1 MGLGRIAGNLRRERR
16 RGALLADPGRL
27 ELLSLAALADLS
39 PPDALDRESGNF
51 NLRAVAALD
60 QAVLERELARRT
72 GDLTRLANAYEAAD
86 AAARDAGSEQRL
98 LAGARLQTALC
109 ELVAC
114 DVFGDCDAGEKARTA
129 LGEAETALGCAPG
142 RLGGPGLIRTRL
154 ASREA
159 MAGLDR
165 DAAIQVAALFDEA
178 AAGLEARLRATG
190 AGEPEWAAAL
200 CEKADLMIGV
210 GSARKDIGL
219 LDRAARDMSSLASRL
234 DAVRLP
240 LSWMRAQTLQGG
252 ALRSLGEIT
261 GEARLMKDAAVALGA
276 AYDAVPAGHSPLDRA
291 RAAHGLGL
299 ALQGLA
305 ETSGEPSAYRS
316 AQTAFERALNDMGGA
331 EMGAAQTPLRA
342 MIAYDRAACLA
353 RRAERSG
360 DAQALAEAEAVF
372 RADLAGREAGD
383 DPVGWAIVQVALARI
398 YQARADLQGAARAGN
413 GGELADAGFAL
424 TEALEVFADHGQRSL
439 SQIAICALER
449 VKGRGE

>member
-1 MGLGRIAGNLRRERR
+1 MGVGRIAGGLGRERR

-39 PPDALDRESGNF
+39 PPSALHTEPGATD
-51 NLRAVAALD
+51 LRAVAALD

-72 GDLTRLANAYEAAD
+72 GELTRLANAYEAAD

-114 DVFGDCDAGEKARTA
+114 DVFGDCDAGEKARSA
-129 LGEAETALGCAPG
+129 LAEAEAALGCAPG

-154 ASREA
+154 ASREV
-159 MAGLDR
+159 MGSQDR

-178 AAGLEARLRATG
+178 AAGLEARMRATG

-200 CEKADLMIGV
+200 CEKAELMIGV

-219 LDRAARDMSSLASRL
+219 LDRASRDMSALASRL

-252 ALRSLGEIT
+252 ALRGLGEVT
-261 GEARLMKDAAVALGA
+261 GEARLMKDAAVALAA
-276 AYDAVPAGHSPLDRA
+276 AYDAVPAGHSPMDRA

-305 ETSGEPSAYRS
+305 EASNDTSSYRS
-316 AQTAFERALNDMGGA
+316 AQIAFERALA
-331 EMGAAQTPLRA
+331 EMGSARTPLRS
-342 MIAYDRAACLA
+342 IVAYDRAACLA

-360 DAQALAEAEAVF
+360 DARALAEAEAVF
-372 RADLAGREAGD
+372 RADLASRAAGD
-383 DPVGWAIVQVALARI
+383 DPVGWAVVQVALARI
-398 YQARADLQGAARAGN
+398 YQARADLQGDS
-413 GGELADAGFAL
+413 GELADAAFAL
-424 TEALEVFADHGQRSL
+424 TEALEVFSDYGQRSL
-439 SQIAICALER
+439 SQVALSALER
-449 VKGRGE
+449 VKGKAAE

>member
-1 MGLGRIAGNLRRERR
+1 MVLGRIAGGLGRERR

-39 PPDALDRESGNF
+39 PAGAALAEHGGLA
-51 NLRAVAALD
+51 LRAVAALD

-72 GDLTRLANAYEAAD
+72 GDPKRLANAYEAAG
-86 AAARDAGSEQRL
+86 AAARDAGPEQRL

-114 DVFGDCDAGEKARTA
+114 DVFGDCDAGERTRTA
-129 LGEAETALGCAPG
+129 LAEAEAALGCAPG

-154 ASREA
+154 ASRDA
-159 MAGLDR
+159 LSTSDR
-165 DAAIQVAALFDEA
+165 DAAVRVAGLFDEA
-178 AAGLEARLRATG
+178 ASGLEARMRATG

-219 LDRAARDMSSLASRL
+219 LDRASRDMSALASRL

-252 ALRSLGEIT
+252 ALRALGEVT
-261 GEARLMKDAAVALGA
+261 GEARLMKDAALVLGG

-305 ETSGEPSAYRS
+305 ETSNEPSAYRS
-316 AQTAFERALNDMGGA
+316 AQTAFERALTDMGT
-331 EMGAAQTPLRA
+331 AQTPLRSI
-342 MIAYDRAACLA
+342 IAYDRAACLA

-360 DAQALAEAEAVF
+360 DAHALAEAETMF
-372 RADLAGREAGD
+372 RADLAGRAAKD
-383 DPVGWAIVQVALARI
+383 DPVAWAVVQVALARI
-398 YQARADLQGAARAGN
+398 YQARADLRGDA
-413 GGELADAGFAL
+413 GELADAAFAL
-424 TEALEVFADHGQRSL
+424 TEALEVFTDHGQRSL
-439 SQIAICALER
+439 AQIALAALER
-449 VKGRGE
+449 VKGRGGE

>member
-1 MGLGRIAGNLRRERR
+1 MGMGRIAGGLRRERR

-39 PPDALDRESGNF
+39 PPDALRGEPGGL
-51 NLRAVAALD
+51 NLRAVVALD
-60 QAVLERELARRT
+60 QAVLARELPRRT
-72 GDLTRLANAYEAAD
+72 GDLQRLANAYEAAD
-86 AAARDAGSEQRL
+86 TAARDAGSEQRL

-114 DVFGDCDAGEKARTA
+114 DVFADCDAGEKARAA
-129 LGEAETALGCAPG
+129 LAEAETALGCAPG

-159 MAGLDR
+159 MASLDR
-165 DAAIQVAALFDEA
+165 DAAVRVAALFDEA

-210 GSARKDIGL
+210 GAARKDIGL
-219 LDRAARDMSSLASRL
+219 LDRAARDMSALASRL
-234 DAVRLP
+234 DALRLP
-240 LSWMRAQTLQGG
+240 LSWMRVQTLQGG

-261 GEARLMKDAAVALGA
+261 GEARLMKDATVALGA

-305 ETSGEPSAYRS
+305 ETSGESGAYRS
-316 AQTAFERALNDMGGA
+316 AQTAFERALA

-342 MIAYDRAACLA
+342 IIAYDRAACLA

-360 DAQALAEAEAVF
+360 DAHALAEAEAVF
-372 RADLAGREAGD
+372 RADLAGRAAGD

-398 YQARADLQGAARAGN
+398 YQARADLQGAA
-413 GGELADAGFAL
+413 GELADAAFAL
-424 TEALEVFADHGQRSL
+424 TEALEVFTDHGQHTL
-439 SQIAICALER
+439 AQIALAALER
-449 VKGRGE
+449 VKGKAGE